1 MNQTVTFDTRDIER
15 FKKTCDTLG
24 EKTALKAARK
34 AAQKGSNVVG
44 KAIRSNAPV
53 GATGQLKRGFR
64 KKKEKSSKK
73 GKFVY
78 DYAMDKDKNEIFQKP
93 IKNPGVLGGKNRT
106 AYYPASVEYG
116 FLTKAPGGG
125 YHYEPG
131 QKRPSRKVE
140 GTYFTREA
148 AVSAEPAAVETM
160 KRVLNEEL
168 DKEWA
173 KR

>member
-1 MNQTVTFDTRDIER
+1 MKQTISFDTKDLKR
-15 FKKTCDTLG
+15 FEKTCRELG
-24 EKTALKAARK
+24 DKTALKAARK

-64 KKKEKSSKK
+64 KKKEKSALK

-78 DYAMDKDKNEIFQKP
+78 DYAMDSAKNEIFQKP

-125 YHYEPG
+125 YTYTPG
-131 QKRPSRKVE
+131 EKRPSRKVE
-140 GTYFTREA
+140 GQYFVKKASET
-148 AVSAEPAAVETM
+148 SEPAVMETM
-160 KRVLNEEL
+160 ERVLNEEL

-173 KR
+173 KK